1 MEMKYYKLP
10 QAFYNKDSKYFGA
23 MNPTTRELFAIL
35 LDRYHLSVKNNFKD
49 NAGRVMVL
57 FKQQELA
64 DMMGVSLRSISNA
77 FNVLKKLQLIS
88 VERQGKKKT
97 NRIYILETLEEQES
111 TAPKSDTQNMH
122 VHSDT
127 QNMRVHISQTN
138 FNQTENLIKD
148 NNNKQ
153 SAETTFDENEIE
165 VLELF
170 EEAKEMPSARK
181 EKQKIKELISKFD
194 LNVIKLAIEKYMTR
208 PEKANCHYLEHVLT
222 DWEMNGATDLMKVHV
237 LLENRKNSNKTKY
250 YSKKQFQANS
260 VYSELAARRQKSN
273 TPAVDPSYYYNWM
286 AECC

>member
-10 QAFYNKDSKYFGA
+10 QAFYNKDSKYFGT

-49 NAGRVMVL
+49 SAGRVMVL

-64 DMMGVSLRSISNA
+64 DMMGVSLRAISNA
-77 FNVLKKLQLIS
+77 FSVLKKLQLIS
-88 VERQGKKKT
+88 VEQQGKKKP
-97 NRIYILETLEEQES
+97 NRIYVLETLEEQEC
-111 TAPKSDTQNMH
+111 TMPESDTQNMH

-127 QNMRVHISQTN
+127 QNMHVHISQTN
-138 FNQTENLIKD
+138 FNQTESLIKD
-148 NNNKQ
+148 NNKQ
-153 SAETTFDENEIE
+153 ATETTFDENEIE

-208 PEKANCHYLEHVLT
+208 PEKANCNYLEHVLT
-222 DWEMNGATDLMKVHV
+222 DWKTNGATDLMTVHA
-237 LLENRKNSNKTKY
+237 LLENRKNLSKNKY
-250 YSKKQFQANS
+250 YSKKQFQNTT
-260 VYSELAARRQKSN
+260 VYAELAARREERK
-273 TPAVDPSYYYNWM
+273 TPVVDPNYYYNWM